1 MPDAICHVT
10 KGIAAEAV
18 SHEVRSEAGCG
29 LPWRVRYRFVVGVSI
44 ARFDGAAFLKGTIIL
59 SHGLES
65 GPDATKV
72 TALARVAETLGWASI
87 RPDYR
92 DLDASRNLEAIS
104 ARTARA
110 VAAAPATGRLVFAGS
125 SMGAFISGFASTQR
139 ECEAL
144 FLMALP
150 VGIEGYAFDYMAAA
164 VPTVLVH
171 GWRDDLCPVN
181 AVIDFARE
189 RGDTLHLVDD
199 DHRLGAHVDF
209 CAEAFRQL
217 LLKLES

>member
-1 MPDAICHVT
+1 MPLPQKPSARR
-10 KGIAAEAV
+10 GFPGRA
-18 SHEVRSEAGCG
+18 SRS
-29 LPWRVRYRFVVGVSI
+29 RFVVSGSI
-44 ARFDGAAFLKGTIIL
+44 ARFDGAGFLKGTIIL

-72 TALARVAETLGWASI
+72 TALAKVAGDLGWASI
-87 RPDYR
+87 RPDYL
-92 DLDASRNLEAIS
+92 DLDASRDVAAIT

-110 VAAAPATGRLVFAGS
+110 VESAPAQGRVVFAGS
-125 SMGAFISGFASTQR
+125 SMGAFISGFASMQR

-150 VGIEGYAFDYMAAA
+150 VSVEGYDFDFKAAP

-171 GWRDDLCPVN
+171 GWRDELCPVD
-181 AVIDFARE
+181 AAIEFARK
-189 RGDTLHLVDD
+189 RGDTVHLVND
-199 DHRLGAHVDF
+199 DHRLGAHVDY

-217 LLKLES
+217 LLKLDA

>member
-1 MPDAICHVT
+1 M
-10 KGIAAEAV
+10 
-18 SHEVRSEAGCG
+18 
-29 LPWRVRYRFVVGVSI
+29 
-44 ARFDGAAFLKGTIIL
+44 KGTIIL

-72 TALARVAETLGWASI
+72 TALAKVADALGWASI

-92 DLDASRNLEAIS
+92 DLDARRDVAEIT

-110 VAAAPATGRLVFAGS
+110 VESAPAEGRVIFAGS
-125 SMGAFISGFASTQR
+125 SMGAFISGFASIQR
-139 ECEAL
+139 DCEAL

-150 VGIEGYAFDYMAAA
+150 VGVEGFDFDYKAAT

-171 GWRDDLCPVN
+171 GWRDDVCPVN
-181 AVIDFARE
+181 AVIEYARE